1 MLFIIIYLI
10 HDKDKV
16 GNNNLTIHVIYN
28 YLLNTCTGKTLL
40 KYVKD
45 KIEGFIYLKNYGFYY
60 IIKNCL

>member
-45 KIEGFIYLKNYGFYY
+45 KNRRFYLLKKLWFLLHN
-60 IIKNCL
+60 